1 MLIIK
6 IIKYKQKEYYENKNK
21 DNVFLLDNNNNVTN
35 KINKDNFENYKDY
48 INVYLNYNLCL
59 FLNKNEMKEIEI
71 ENKKL
76 SNNNN
81 ILWVV
86 DSGATKSIVVNK
98 NILTYIRKGFH
109 KINLVDNT
117 KIITELIGDYV
128 GYINNMKVIFK
139 DVIVCPVIFYNV
151 VSVNDIIN
159 NNLNVNFSK
168 NELNNNIKNI
178 FNNESKNLI
187 MESKENGNLFF
198 IKTTFYDPNLK
209 SIDKNTNKE
218 SVNIIKDEIDTGS
231 EINYCH
237 KDLEKKIIHYRFG
250 HPGNYKQKPLEK
262 MIKSIKILCISCFEG
277 KETKNP
283 NYKNNNRAEKPF
295 QLIHMDLIG
304 PINVESRNGNKY
316 ILVIVDDFSRYLW
329 TLYLKNKSETWKKYR
344 EFIINIKKHYNE
356 EIYIVHSDNGTEF
369 TYKNFE
375 IINKIEGINHIYSI
389 PYTPQMNGRVERVNR
404 CLMQITRC
412 LLFSS
417 KLNLYFWEDA
427 MSYATLL
434 SNIQIHITTKE
445 IPYNL
450 INKKEYNNNKIRIWG
465 CKTKFLKLNDTI
477 LNKLDTRTT
486 DGYCIGMDK
495 NNFGYKLI
503 TKDGYVTIRKEA
515 YFQEEDIINN
525 NNESIDN
532 ISFWDDNESSN
543 KEYDNNENLNSNNI
557 KILDDNHDT
566 NNLEDFDNNNNSNEY
581 DFSGKKPVFN
591 YKKHKLN
598 ILDTQGELIND
609 NLNNRLLNELDN
621 GLLKIENL
629 YNIEIQ
635 NFNENRIPKNLKEAL
650 QSNESEK
657 WINAIM
663 EELNS
668 FKEKEVYEVVKNH

>member
-35 KINKDNFENYKDY
+35 KINKENFENYKDY

-71 ENKKL
+71 ENEKL

-81 ILWVV
+81 ILWIV
-86 DSGATKSIVVNK
+86 DFGATKSIVVNK
-98 NILTYIRKGFH
+98 NILTNIRKGFH
-109 KINLVDNT
+109 KINLADNT

-262 MIKSIKILCISCFEG
+262 MIKSIKIL
-277 KETKNP
+277 
-283 NYKNNNRAEKPF
+283 Y
-295 QLIHMDLIG
+295 
-304 PINVESRNGNKY
+304 
-316 ILVIVDDFSRYLW
+316 
-329 TLYLKNKSETWKKYR
+329 
-344 EFIINIKKHYNE
+344 
-356 EIYIVHSDNGTEF
+356 
-369 TYKNFE
+369 
-375 IINKIEGINHIYSI
+375 
-389 PYTPQMNGRVERVNR
+389 
-404 CLMQITRC
+404 
-412 LLFSS
+412 
-417 KLNLYFWEDA
+417 
-427 MSYATLL
+427 
-434 SNIQIHITTKE
+434 
-445 IPYNL
+445 
-450 INKKEYNNNKIRIWG
+450 
-465 CKTKFLKLNDTI
+465 
-477 LNKLDTRTT
+477 TRTT

-650 QSNESEK
+650 QSNDIKICIIIVYANENIFFK
-657 WINAIM
+657 KIIRN
-663 EELNS
+663 LRRNS
-668 FKEKEVYEVVKNH
+668 CFL